1 MQLKLSF
8 SETEIKKL
16 FLAYQNK
23 PDNYKEI
30 KNLVIGDG
38 ADEAFRRSSRGRLVF
53 MVAVTI
59 ITIAGSMYPIF
70 LKDYQSALA
79 VWAVWAVLLI
89 VSLVWSSVVWN
100 TSHKVLLENQVFF
113 EKFEEI
119 AQDAMN
125 LDHFNQLWTE
135 QDSYFTDT
143 KSTQIVEK

>member
-16 FLAYQNK
+16 FLSYQDK

-38 ADEAFRRSSRGRLVF
+38 ADQEFRSASRGRLVF
-53 MVAVTI
+53 MVAITI

-79 VWAVWAVLLI
+79 VWAVWAVLLC
-89 VSLVWSSVVWN
+89 VSIVWSSIVWN
-100 TSHKVLLENQVFF
+100 TSHKVLLENQTFF
-113 EKFEEI
+113 EQFEEV
-119 AQDAMN
+119 AKDAMS
-125 LDHFNQLWTE
+125 LDHFNQLWSKQTPNS
-135 QDSYFTDT
+135 D
-143 KSTQIVEK
+143 KSVPNPSVEK